1 MSGAG
6 QAAVTFL
13 PAVLPRRGRLAW
25 WSPDDGA
32 PPRDT
37 GATTTLTVARAR
49 GTTVRR
55 VPVEAAVLGVE
66 EGLATLLA
74 DPVPSP
80 SASCW
85 QAAARL
91 ALDLVARGRL

>member
-6 QAAVTFL
+6 QGAVTFL

-25 WSPDDGA
+25 WSPDGGA

-66 EGLATLLA
+66 EGLAALLA
-74 DPVPSP
+74 DPAPGA
-80 SASCW
+80 SAACW
-85 QAAARL
+85 QAAA
-91 ALDLVARGRL
+91 